1 MRNHVPFFAILMS
14 REDVSTEFKKQT
26 LHILCFV
33 HPIFRFWSFLAT
45 KLQKYNVIFVYI
57 LQGKWARRKKNRK
70 KNHKTKATR
79 IPKTKR
85 RDEKRNQMIN
95 IRSSLHNNY
104 ICRKLS
110 QIKCIVILSKE
121 KEKSLRK

>member
-1 MRNHVPFFAILMS
+1 MGK
-14 REDVSTEFKKQT
+14 TEKKQE
-26 LHILCFV
+26 
-33 HPIFRFWSFLAT
+33 
-45 KLQKYNVIFVYI
+45 
-57 LQGKWARRKKNRK
+57 
-70 KNHKTKATR
+70 KNHETKATR